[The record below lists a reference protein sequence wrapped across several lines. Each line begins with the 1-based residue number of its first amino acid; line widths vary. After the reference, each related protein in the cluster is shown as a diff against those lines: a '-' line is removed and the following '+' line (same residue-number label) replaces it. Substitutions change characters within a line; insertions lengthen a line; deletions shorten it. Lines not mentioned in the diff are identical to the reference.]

1 MPVPELRG
9 RIYRAKFVPAN
20 RRQRVGDL
28 GWHFVGHGEK
38 GLGAWAIP
46 ASFFLVLTF
55 NGNRYT
61 IYNMSTISESSKS
74 RKGKQRL
81 FSQAGM
87 IAVADARNKGL
98 PITYAAEDRIVRE
111 YPDGTIEV
119 LGTIENAPMPAL
131 PRKFSIG
138 C

>member
-1 MPVPELRG
+1 
-9 RIYRAKFVPAN
+9 
-20 RRQRVGDL
+20 
-28 GWHFVGHGEK
+28 
-38 GLGAWAIP
+38 
-46 ASFFLVLTF
+46 
-55 NGNRYT
+55 
-61 IYNMSTISESSKS
+61 MSTISESSKS

-119 LGTIENAPMPAL
+119 L
-131 PRKFSIG
+131 
-138 C
+138 

>member
-1 MPVPELRG
+1 M
-9 RIYRAKFVPAN
+9 
-20 RRQRVGDL
+20 
-28 GWHFVGHGEK
+28 
-38 GLGAWAIP
+38 AIVI
-46 ASFFLVLTF
+46 L
-55 NGNRYT
+55 
-61 IYNMSTISESSKS
+61 IYNMSTIRESSKS

-131 PRKFSIG
+131 PKKFSIG

>member
-1 MPVPELRG
+1 MSAGFCAPQTRADISTVRNSFPQTVGKEFPPVSALSRTARE
-9 RIYRAKFVPAN
+9 
-20 RRQRVGDL
+20 
-28 GWHFVGHGEK
+28 
-38 GLGAWAIP
+38 IP
-46 ASFFLVLTF
+46 ASFLLVLTF

-61 IYNMSTISESSKS
+61 IYNMSTIRESSKS

-131 PRKFSIG
+131 PKKFSIG

>member
-1 MPVPELRG
+1 MVLPRLCEL
-9 RIYRAKFVPAN
+9 
-20 RRQRVGDL
+20 
-28 GWHFVGHGEK
+28 HEK
-38 GLGAWAIP
+38 TAWEIP
-46 ASFFLVLTF
+46 ASFFLALTIVD
-55 NGNRYT
+55 NRYT

-98 PITYAAEDRIVRE
+98 PITYAMGNRVVRE

-119 LGTIENAPMPAL
+119 LGIIENAPMPAL
-131 PRKFSIG
+131 PKKFSIG

>member
-1 MPVPELRG
+1 MSSNLYCV
-9 RIYRAKFVPAN
+9 FFCM
-20 RRQRVGDL
+20 RRKQRYGAS
-28 GWHFVGHGEK
+28 
-38 GLGAWAIP
+38 GLGAWEIP
-46 ASFFLVLTF
+46 ASFLLVLTF

-61 IYNMSTISESSKS
+61 IYNMSTIRESSKS

-98 PITYAAEDRIVRE
+98 PITYATGDRIVRE

-131 PRKFSIG
+131 PKKFSIG

>member
-1 MPVPELRG
+1 MARALR
-9 RIYRAKFVPAN
+9 ICDKKRARK
-20 RRQRVGDL
+20 
-28 GWHFVGHGEK
+28 
-38 GLGAWAIP
+38 IP

-55 NGNRYT
+55 NDNRYT

-98 PITYAAEDRIVRE
+98 PITYASGDRVVRE
-111 YPDGTIEV
+111 YPDGKIEV
-119 LGTIENAPMPAL
+119 LGTIENSPMPAL
-131 PRKFSIG
+131 PKKFSIG